1 MAGGEGTRLRP
12 LTSNQPKPMV
22 SLCGKPCMEYILEL
36 LRRHGID
43 ETVVTLMFLPKAIR
57 DYFGDGSALGMSM
70 QYSVEQSPAG
80 TAGSVKLAED
90 ALRDDTFI
98 VISGDALT
106 DFDLGEIVAF
116 HKQRGAMVTIA
127 LKRVEN
133 PLEFGVVVVDDEGRI
148 ERFLEKPTWGQ
159 VFSDTVNTGI
169 YVLEPEIFD
178 HIPEGEPF
186 DFSQDLFPKLFAMGA
201 PLYGYVAEGYW
212 QDIGSLPQYL
222 AANRDLLD
230 GKVTADIPGIELH
243 DRIFVGEGINLDSLE
258 NISGPAFIG
267 NYGKIDATANIGKYT
282 VLGSNVVVKGHA
294 DVRNSV
300 VGPNTYIGSSAK
312 VYGTIL
318 GRNCD
323 VKAGA
328 TFSEGSAVGDESL
341 IGEQAF
347 IAPDVKIYPYKTVEA
362 GAQVHSSIIWESRGS
377 AQLFGR
383 DGIVGLINV
392 DITAELALNV
402 AMAYG
407 TMLKKGARVTT
418 SRDAHPASRV
428 IKRALICGL
437 SSTGVV
443 VRDLRVASSAV
454 NRFDVKSGASQG
466 GMHVRISSWDP
477 EMIQI
482 QVFEPP
488 GISLSEKRQK
498 DIEKYYGRR
507 DFRRA
512 FYSEFGELEFPDRA
526 QETYVRGLLNAWDT
540 ERIRSRAY
548 RLVIDYSYSPASLTL
563 PNILGDIEAE
573 VLSMRAFSDKR
584 HASMGAEELEPQH
597 PGGAAPGHDHGG
609 RPRRGHR
616 PRRRAHLPGGRP
628 RPRGAAGEG
637 PAALRQAHR
646 AEREARRQDRAAAHR
661 HAPGR
666 EARRRLRRRDSAHQG
681 LAAGAGQGVPRRR
694 RRVRRHARGR
704 VHLPRDGARLR
715 RHHEPRQ
722 AARAA
727 RAAGPAAERAAG
739 SDPGEH
745 AGPQDGG
752 VPVDPQ
758 GHGDAHGHRAPAA
771 CGRRRRR
778 GLPRRRHRGA
788 QRDRLDAVA
797 ARRRRAGVPRV
808 RRGPQPHGL
817 GAPGGGTP
825 GGRPRRH
832 PRERLAA
839 RRRPA
844 ARPAPLRADDMPLPA
859 TRAVA
864 SELPR
869 HSARTGPAARR
880 ARARRRPRREG
891 RGKSVANPCRTMVV
905 WVTS

>member
-36 LRRHGID
+36 LKRHGIE

-70 QYSVEQSPAG
+70 QYSVEPAPAG

-106 DFDLGEIVAF
+106 DFDLGDVVAF
-116 HKQRGAMVTIA
+116 HKRRGAMVTIA

-133 PLEFGVVVVDDEGRI
+133 PLEFGVVVVNDEGRI

-169 YVLEPEIFD
+169 YVLEPEVFD
-178 HIPEGEPF
+178 MVPADEPY
-186 DFSQDLFPKLFAMGA
+186 DFSQQLFPKLFAMGA
-201 PLYGYVAEGYW
+201 PLYGYVADGYW

-222 AANRDLLD
+222 SANCDLLD
-230 GKVTADIPGIELH
+230 GEVVAEIPGIELQH
-243 DRIFVGEGINLDSLE
+243 RIFVGEGINLDSLE

-267 NYGKIDATANIGKYT
+267 NYGKIAPTATIGKYS
-282 VLGSNVVVKGHA
+282 VLGNNVVVKDHA
-294 DVRNSV
+294 EVRHSV
-300 VGPNTYIGSSAK
+300 IGPNTYIGSSAK
-312 VYGTIL
+312 VLGTIL

-328 TFSEGSAVGDESL
+328 TFSDGAAVGDESV
-341 IGEQAF
+341 IGEQAY
-347 IAPDVKIYPYKTVEA
+347 IAPDVKIYPFKTVEA

-377 AQLFGR
+377 AQLFGK
-383 DGIVGLINV
+383 DGIAGLINI

-407 TMLKKGARVTT
+407 TALKKGARVTT

-477 EMIQI
+477 EMMQI

-526 QETYVRGLLNAWDT
+526 METYVRGLLGAWDT
-540 ERIRSRAY
+540 DRIRSRAY
-548 RLVIDYSYSPASLTL
+548 RLVVDYSYSPASLAL
-563 PNILGDIEAE
+563 PNIFGDLEAE

-584 HASMGAEELEPQH
+584 HASLGVEELGANLQEVQRLVRTMEADLGVVIG
-597 PGGAAPGHDHGG
+597 PGSERVFLVDDKGHEV
-609 RPRRGHR
+609 P
-616 PRRRAHLPGGRP
+616 L
-628 RPRGAAGEG
+628 EK
-637 PAALRQAHR
+637 ALLLFVKLVAQ
-646 AEREARRQDRAAAHR
+646 
-661 HAPGR
+661 
-666 EARRRLRRRDSAHQG
+666 
-681 LAAGAGQGVPRRR
+681 
-694 RRVRRHARGR
+694 
-704 VHLPRDGARLR
+704 
-715 RHHEPRQ
+715 
-722 AARAA
+722 
-727 RAAGPAAERAAG
+727 
-739 SDPGEH
+739 H
-745 AGPQDGG
+745 AGK
-752 VPVDPQ
+752 
-758 GHGDAHGHRAPAA
+758 GDKIV
-771 CGRRRRR
+771 
-778 GLPRRRHRGA
+778 LPLTVTHLA
-788 QRDRLDAVA
+788 
-797 ARRRRAGVPRV
+797 
-808 RRGPQPHGL
+808 
-817 GAPGGGTP
+817 
-825 GGRPRRH
+825 
-832 PRERLAA
+832 ERLAGEFDVEVVRTKVSLPELA
-839 RRRPA
+839 KASTGEGVVFAGSLGGGYIFPEMVPA
-844 ARPAPLRADDMPLPA
+844 FDAIMSLGKLLELLAPQALPLSEQLAKIPASTLVHKTVACPWSLKGTVMRTATEHLQRGIRDDDQISLVDGIQVQRGSGWVQLLPDADEPVFHVYAEGADQG
-859 TRAVA
+859 A
-864 SELPR
+864 SEQL
-869 HSARTGPAARR
+869 ADGLLDLV
-880 ARARRRPRREG
+880 
-891 RGKSVANPCRTMVV
+891 RGVIRDNSV
-905 WVTS
+905 